1 MGAAVRK
8 LTWEDIKDLPESYGR
23 TEIVDGELIM
33 SPTAGSRHQQI
44 CSLLAVELMLHVRS
58 GKRGVL
64 FSSPMHVILA
74 KHTHYEPDLCFVTTQ
89 RRSIIKEAFIEG
101 APDLIIEV
109 ISESNRSHDT
119 QVKFR
124 DYARFGVREY
134 WLVDPRENLIS
145 TWRLEGDRY
154 ELLGRAA
161 PGGRLTSLVLPLL
174 QLDPA
179 QVLAQDFS
187 G

>member
-1 MGAAVRK
+1 MGVAVRK
-8 LTWEDIKDLPESYGR
+8 LTWEDIKDLPETQGR

-44 CSLLAVELMLHVRS
+44 CTALGAELFPHVRDQHI
-58 GKRGVL
+58 GVL
-64 FSSPMHVILA
+64 FSSPAHVILA
-74 KHTHYEPDLCFVTTQ
+74 RHTHYEPDLCLVASP
-89 RRSIIKEAFIEG
+89 RRSIIQDAYIEG

-119 QVKFR
+119 VVKFR

-145 TWRLEGDRY
+145 TWRLQGDHY

-161 PGGRLTSLVLPLL
+161 RGGRVTSLILPAL

-179 QVLAQDFS
+179 LVLAQDF
-187 G
+187 

>member
-1 MGAAVRK
+1 MGVAVRK
-8 LTWEDIKDLPESYGR
+8 LTWDDIKSLPESHGR
-23 TEIVDGELIM
+23 TEIVEGELIM

-44 CSLLAVELMLHVRS
+44 CSLLGVELILHVRS
-58 GKRGVL
+58 RELGVL

-74 KHTHYEPDLCFVTTQ
+74 RHTHYEPDLCFVSAQ
-89 RRSIIKEAFIEG
+89 SRSMIQDAYIDG
-101 APDLIIEV
+101 PPDLIIEV

-119 QVKFR
+119 VVKFR

-134 WLVDPRENLIS
+134 WLADPRENLIS
-145 TWRLEGDRY
+145 TWQLQGDHY

-161 PGGRLTSLVLPLL
+161 PGGRVTSRVLPLL

-179 QVLAQDFS
+179 QVLAQDF
-187 G
+187 